1 MLSLTKQF
9 LRSQIQVPP
18 SAAFSTEVKRHITL
32 YQHPIS
38 PPCRAVIM
46 AAKLIGVDLELKLVQ
61 IKDCKTQEFLK
72 INPLKRIPV
81 LDDGG
86 FLLSESRAI
95 VTYLSDKYGKDDS
108 LYPRDLQARAIIDQM
123 FYFDMGT
130 LYQAMVDYWN
140 YCVLKDTPHD
150 EQGYRRV
157 PIRSSELVRRNAT
170 RKSTKTLVKIGDKSC
185 VSKYHRNSY
194 SRLKKATENNIAGCR
209 MQRKSY
215 GRAIRSDKKLCSQAI
230 VPIAGLYILSP
241 GCCFFAID
249 YKRL

>member
-95 VTYLSDKYGKDDS
+95 LTYLSDKYGKDDS

-140 YCVLKDTPHD
+140 YCVLKDNPHD
-150 EQGYRRV
+150 EERYRRV
-157 PIRSSELVRRNAT
+157 FGPLNLFNE
-170 RKSTKTLVKIGDKSC
+170 TLG
-185 VSKYHRNSY
+185 VSKF
-194 SRLKKATENNIAGCR
+194 AAGP
-209 MQRKSY
+209 KFSL
-215 GRAIRSDKKLCSQAI
+215 ADVSLLAS
-230 VPIAGLYILSP
+230 VS
-241 GCCFFAID
+241 AID
-249 YKRL
+249 AIGVDLTKYPNIHSWSDRSQKMVPNYEEINSKGVEQIKEKFRAWEDKFRPKK